1 MKDDSVFKKNK
12 PPKYGDLVTIL
23 SLDGGGVRG
32 IIGGVILANLEKH
45 LQEIDKDESVRLADY
60 FDVIAGTSTG
70 GLMTAMLTAP
80 NKSGRA
86 DPGYERGARRFVFDV
101 AAALGDIDKIICP
114 CKDCRNVYRHSSSD
128 VVVHLVTRGMDEA
141 YKLRSDW
148 YHHGDT
154 VADGECEREVN
165 LWNEEILELYKAAE
179 YHDQEL
185 ARNGEL
191 GDNPVADLS
200 EIAEG
205 EDNREDEFLAKLAD
219 AETPLY
225 PDCLNHSKL
234 SAIVSLFR
242 IKTKNGWSDKSFDEL
257 LETLPKMLPKDNVLH
272 TSLYD
277 VKKFLKSFD
286 MGYEKIHACVNDC
299 CLFRKKYKKLENCP
313 KCNAS
318 RWKINMHTGEVKK
331 GVPQK
336 VLRYFP
342 IIPRLKRMFRTEE
355 MAKDLRWH
363 FSNKSSDGK
372 LRHPVDSV
380 TWEKMNDKYPLFAS
394 EERNMRLGPDNPGRL
409 RAMGRGM
416 SKTKLACFQVKT
428 KVMTDME
435 EKQVQLLKK
444 VNELEEEL
452 SKMKKQR
459 QEPEIGENSAA
470 RSVNKRSHPKCVLV
484 DWSGSDENIGEG
496 RILSSD
502 PDDLVNDCRLG
513 PTDLKVLVETATKAD
528 AFLWRPA
535 TKMFTIQE
543 AIGQIIAWP
552 TSKCVLLDKELQIE
566 DIAPLGLRANS
577 MNKCKLLDLSNDDVI
592 VAEGRWQTQE
602 ETALVNGLPLGPKAV
617 KVFVDSVLQPETFIW
632 RPTIDMAYL
641 EDCLMAFVSWPVNK
655 VSFETQSPRQHSAS
669 TDIPSG
675 SKSAVGT
682 KSAETSDKPASN
694 ASKSSGSGSESP
706 IETETRPSSPVRKTI
721 PDSQSPIR
729 KSQRIMQ
736 NGSKE
741 NKRCKLMDITGKSR
755 VVAEGRWATNDPN
768 QKVHFVPLG
777 SNAVKV
783 WVDIVKVSD
792 AEVWRKS
799 DEIEIMEDALGTAS
813 VDPRLNVKL
822 SDICIGTSAAPYYL
836 PPYKFPENDEM
847 RTFNLIDGGVTA
859 NDPTLVGMTAMS
871 RKSII
876 NHPDMDGFKP
886 LEYDRYLVISIGTG
900 SAKREEYYSAIE
912 AAKWGFENWAFNWK
926 HKTTPILDI
935 ILESSRDMVQYHT
948 SVLFQAL
955 ESEDNYLRIDA
966 DTLKKDEVFMDDAK
980 TLNLENLKNIGE
992 KLLDT
997 NVVRMNLDTYTYEPI
1012 DKTVN
1017 NDQELKRASD
1027 HSSTPLLVLLALAF
1041 AALTPGGRAIAS
1053 SPWLVVKKQHTTPDH
1068 DEALSNNGQV

>member
-1 MKDDSVFKKNK
+1 MGRPKKKGGKQSSKKKGTTKDDEPEYIGTVEPEIQEQEQQTAEEPQTSKQVEQPVQVSQTEGIVPADKDGQEDDPEGELELSEDQEPKRKKHRGPTKMKNIAKDPTVREKVDYNLMGDPYGPGSVKLSSYVGTLVREHV
-12 PPKYGDLVTIL
+12 PVTIENWKHVGQDIKTVL
-23 SLDGGGVRG
+23 WKSVQARFELDEEFQRIAVLKQMGNLWRSYKSRIVKD
-32 IIGGVILANLEKH
+32 INEAANNQQRMNLRPMNVNPADWRKFVKVKTSTAFKAVS
-45 LQEIDKDESVRLADY
+45 DKYKERRSKQIPHTTSRKGMVRLTEDMK
-60 FDVIAGTSTG
+60 IE
-70 GLMTAMLTAP
+70 
-80 NKSGRA
+80 SG
-86 DPGYERGARRFVFDV
+86 DPSE
-101 AAALGDIDKIICP
+101 
-114 CKDCRNVYRHSSSD
+114 
-128 VVVHLVTRGMDEA
+128 VTRL
-141 YKLRSDW
+141 KVWVKSR
-148 YHHGDT
+148 T
-154 VADGECEREVN
+154 KKDGTPVN
-165 LWNEEILELYKAAE
+165 TNAAEKIMKAAE
-179 YHDQEL
+179 LVGSD
-185 ARNGEL
+185 APTTTT
-191 GDNPVADLS
+191 NP
-200 EIAEG
+200 E
-205 EDNREDEFLAKLAD
+205 EDHLCQL
-219 AETPLY
+219 
-225 PDCLNHSKL
+225 
-234 SAIVSLFR
+234 
-242 IKTKNGWSDKSFDEL
+242 
-257 LETLPKMLPKDNVLH
+257 
-272 TSLYD
+272 
-277 VKKFLKSFD
+277 
-286 MGYEKIHACVNDC
+286 
-299 CLFRKKYKKLENCP
+299 
-313 KCNAS
+313 
-318 RWKINMHTGEVKK
+318 
-331 GVPQK
+331 
-336 VLRYFP
+336 
-342 IIPRLKRMFRTEE
+342 
-355 MAKDLRWH
+355 
-363 FSNKSSDGK
+363 
-372 LRHPVDSV
+372 
-380 TWEKMNDKYPLFAS
+380 
-394 EERNMRLGPDNPGRL
+394 LGPDNPGRL

-484 DWSGSDENIGEG
+484 DWSGSDENVGEG

-543 AIGQIIAWP
+543 AVGQIIAWP
-552 TSKCVLLDKELQIE
+552 SSKCVLLDKELQIE

-577 MNKCKLLDLSNDDVI
+577 MNKCKLLDLSDDDVI

-682 KSAETSDKPASN
+682 KSAETSNKPASN

-777 SNAVKV
+777 TNAVKV

-799 DEIEIMEDALGTAS
+799 DEIEIMEDALGTVIAW
-813 VDPRLNVKL
+813 
-822 SDICIGTSAAPYYL
+822 
-836 PPYKFPENDEM
+836 PED
-847 RTFNLIDGGVTA
+847 
-859 NDPTLVGMTAMS
+859 
-871 RKSII
+871 K
-876 NHPDMDGFKP
+876 
-886 LEYDRYLVISIGTG
+886 VIM
-900 SAKREEYYSAIE
+900 A
-912 AAKWGFENWAFNWK
+912 
-926 HKTTPILDI
+926 
-935 ILESSRDMVQYHT
+935 
-948 SVLFQAL
+948 
-955 ESEDNYLRIDA
+955 
-966 DTLKKDEVFMDDAK
+966 
-980 TLNLENLKNIGE
+980 
-992 KLLDT
+992 
-997 NVVRMNLDTYTYEPI
+997 
-1012 DKTVN
+1012 
-1017 NDQELKRASD
+1017 
-1027 HSSTPLLVLLALAF
+1027 
-1041 AALTPGGRAIAS
+1041 
-1053 SPWLVVKKQHTTPDH
+1053 
-1068 DEALSNNGQV
+1068 